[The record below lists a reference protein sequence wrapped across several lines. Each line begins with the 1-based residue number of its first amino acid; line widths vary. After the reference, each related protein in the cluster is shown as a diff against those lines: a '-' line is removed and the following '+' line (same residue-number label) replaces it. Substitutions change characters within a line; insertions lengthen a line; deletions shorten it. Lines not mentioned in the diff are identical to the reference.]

1 MEDGVTNNQTPAAN
15 AGADD
20 IGSIMGGMQQPAKPA
35 NEPAN
40 GGDKG
45 QGNGN
50 GSGGNDNGND
60 QLPAWTSQIGDVLK
74 NDGAKEKFSKF
85 EKLSDLAKS
94 YLELEAKT
102 GNSIAKPG
110 ENASDDEREAFY
122 RALGKPETADK
133 YSVKGDDVAAFREM
147 AFKANLTDE
156 QAQKLFVS
164 MQELGKNTQ
173 AQMQANFD
181 QQAKQTQADL
191 AAEYG
196 DKYPEKIEMLKRGIK
211 AYGGDVVGAKLQKA
225 GLLADKD
232 IVKLFINLGEQAAEA
247 GTPTKTSGKPDGYKS
262 ITDGGHLSF
271 GDDFKDKK

>member
-1 MEDGVTNNQTPAAN
+1 MEDGVTQTPAQN

-40 GGDKG
+40 SGDKG

-156 QAQKLFVS
+156 QAQALFAS

-196 DKYPEKIEMLKRGIK
+196 EKYSEKIEMLKRGIK
-211 AYGGDVVGAKLQKA
+211 AYGGEVVGAKLQKA

-232 IVKLFINLGEQAAEA
+232 IVKLFINLGEQASEA
-247 GTPTKTSGKPDGYKS
+247 GSQTKTSGKPDGYKS
-262 ITDGGHLSF
+262 IADGGHLSF
-271 GDDFKDKK
+271 GDDFKEKK

>member
-40 GGDKG
+40 SGDKG

-156 QAQKLFVS
+156 QAQALFAS

-196 DKYPEKIEMLKRGIK
+196 DKYTEKIEMLKRGIK
-211 AYGGDVVGAKLQKA
+211 AYGGEVVGAKLQKA

-232 IVKLFINLGEQAAEA
+232 IVKLFINLGEQASEA
-247 GTPTKTSGKPDGYKS
+247 GSQTKTSGKPDGYKS
-262 ITDGGHLSF
+262 IADGGHLSF